1 MAGIAVLTQ
10 LDAVKVAG
18 MAGFARCSVVL
29 ASQHIFGIC
38 IVVETYGFPKAG
50 AMAGFALVTK
60 LAFMAF
66 VVVFF
71 LVATNAGE
79 GGLFVI
85 TGLVTISA
93 LRIGVLVLQR
103 KARAVVVKTRLF
115 PVGLVV
121 AISTF
126 GTQRSFVGVILLV
139 ANIALQGRFTVF
151 FA

>member
-60 LAFMAF
+60 LAF